1 MNVYE
6 IITQR
11 IVERLEQGEIP
22 WKKSWNAQTQA
33 PRNLISG
40 KLYSGINTFILLS
53 ARYQSPYWL
62 TFKQAT
68 EKGGSVRKG
77 EKGYPVV
84 FWKIDKKADEETG
97 EEKTVPILRY
107 YTVFNVAQ
115 IDGLENVPATEIH
128 STSED
133 GAEAIDAAEW
143 IVAQMPN
150 RPQISHGHTRACYSP
165 SWDRVEMPVS
175 IAFNG
180 PAEYYSTLFHELAHS
195 TGHESRLNRH
205 QSIKNHSFG
214 SNDYSKEELVAEFSS
229 AFLCAEAGISPAV
242 IENQTAYIQGWLKAL
257 KNDSKLLINAAAQA
271 QKAAD
276 WIMGR
281 QLVEA

>member
-6 IITQR
+6 IITNR
-11 IVERLEQGEIP
+11 IIEQLEAGEVA
-22 WKKSWNAQTQA
+22 WKKPWNAKTQA
-33 PRNLISG
+33 PRNLVSG
-40 KLYSGINTFILLS
+40 KLYNGINTFLLVS
-53 ARYQSPYWL
+53 ARYQSQFWL
-62 TFKQAT
+62 TFKQAA
-68 EKGGSVRKG
+68 ERGGSVLKG
-77 EKGYPVV
+77 EKGWPVV
-84 FWKIDKKADEETG
+84 FWKIDKKQDEETG

-115 IDGLENVPATEIH
+115 IDGLQGVPATEIH
-128 STSED
+128 STTED

-150 RPQISHGHTRACYSP
+150 RPQVSHGHTRACYSP
-165 SWDRVEMPVS
+165 AWDRVEMPVS
-175 IAFNG
+175 IAFDG
-180 PAEYYSTLFHELAHS
+180 PAEYYSTLFHELAHA

-205 QSIKNHSFG
+205 QTIKNHSFG

-242 IENQTAYIQGWLKAL
+242 LENQTAYIQGWLKAL

>member
-22 WKKSWNAQTQA
+22 WKKSWSAQTQA

-40 KLYSGINTFILLS
+40 KLYSGINVFILLS
-53 ARYQSPYWL
+53 ARYASPYWL
-62 TFKQAT
+62 TFKQAQ
-68 EKGGSVRKG
+68 EKGGTVRKG

-97 EEKTVPILRY
+97 EEKTVPVLRY
-107 YTVFNVAQ
+107 YTVFNVSQ
-115 IDGLENVPATEIH
+115 IDGLEGVPAPETYQV
-128 STSED
+128 SEG
-133 GAEAIDAAEW
+133 GAAAIDAAEMV
-143 IVAQMPN
+143 VASMPN
-150 RPQISHGHTRACYSP
+150 KPQIVHGFTRACYSP

-180 PAEYYSTLFHELAHS
+180 PAEYYSTLFHELAHA

-205 QSIKNHSFG
+205 QTIKNHAFG
-214 SNDYSKEELVAEFSS
+214 SQDYSKEELVAEFGS

-242 IENQTAYIQGWLKAL
+242 IDNQTAYIQGWLKAL

-271 QKAAD
+271 QKAAY

-281 QLVEA
+281 KEGSA

>member
-77 EKGYPVV
+77 EKGWPVV
-84 FWKIDKKADEETG
+84 FWKIDKKQDEATG

-128 STSED
+128 STSEN

-165 SWDRVEMPVS
+165 AWDRVEMPVS

-180 PAEYYSTLFHELAHS
+180 PAEYYSTLFHELAHA

-205 QSIKNHSFG
+205 QTIKNHSFG

-242 IENQTAYIQGWLKAL
+242 IENQAAYIQGWLKAL

>member
-1 MNVYE
+1 MSVYE

-11 IVERLEQGEIP
+11 IKERLEQGEIP

-33 PRNLISG
+33 PRNLVSG
-40 KLYSGINTFILLS
+40 KLYSGINVFLLLS

-115 IDGLENVPATEIH
+115 IDGLENVPQTETYKPVITEPKR
-128 STSED
+128 ST
-133 GAEAIDAAEW
+133 
-143 IVAQMPN
+143 
-150 RPQISHGHTRACYSP
+150 
-165 SWDRVEMPVS
+165 
-175 IAFNG
+175 
-180 PAEYYSTLFHELAHS
+180 
-195 TGHESRLNRH
+195 RL
-205 QSIKNHSFG
+205 K
-214 SNDYSKEELVAEFSS
+214 
-229 AFLCAEAGISPAV
+229 
-242 IENQTAYIQGWLKAL
+242 
-257 KNDSKLLINAAAQA
+257 
-271 QKAAD
+271 
-276 WIMGR
+276 
-281 QLVEA
+281 

>member
-22 WKKSWNAQTQA
+22 WKKSWNTQTQA

-68 EKGGSVRKG
+68 EKGGSVSKG

-115 IDGLENVPATEIH
+115 IDGLQNVPATETH
-128 STSED
+128 STSEN

-165 SWDRVEMPVS
+165 VWDRVEMPVS
-175 IAFNG
+175 IAFDG
-180 PAEYYSTLFHELAHS
+180 PAEYYSTLFHELAHA

-205 QSIKNHSFG
+205 HIIKNHSFG
-214 SNDYSKEELVAEFSS
+214 SQDYSKEELVAEFSS

-281 QLVEA
+281 KDGSD